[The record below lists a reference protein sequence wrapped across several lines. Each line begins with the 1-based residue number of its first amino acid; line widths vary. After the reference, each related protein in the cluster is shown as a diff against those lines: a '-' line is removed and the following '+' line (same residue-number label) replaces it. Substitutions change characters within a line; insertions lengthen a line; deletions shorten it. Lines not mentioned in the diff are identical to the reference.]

1 MKIIGSDYDGTL
13 THGGIDDVKRQAIA
27 DWRAAGNI
35 FAIVSGR
42 ASYSLHLTQ
51 KVDRIPF
58 DYFIAYNGGII
69 LNEKGEP
76 LFERTC
82 TTLSAKRLLKDLFY
96 KWGFTYA
103 HVFVDRHYVV
113 KRDKADLK
121 EGDVWFEDLDDFP
134 YFYQFSIMQKPEKR
148 TRWAVRKIRRKY
160 GLHVT
165 PLQNGFCIDIV
176 PRGINKA
183 QGLRTLAK
191 LLEVDKR
198 DIVAVGDNIND
209 MAMIKAFRSYAMENG
224 VDKLKRAADELTPS
238 VTALIQREL
247 ASDRSDTPS
256 VNTKI

>member
-51 KVDRIPF
+51 EVDRIPF

-113 KRDKADLK
+113 KRDIRPLLCGNAVFLQLVRENFRNGGVGRQLALVKKHTDSGNAEKFSNRIAVLA
-121 EGDVWFEDLDDFP
+121 GISGQTLDRF
-134 YFYQFSIMQKPEKR
+134 K
-148 TRWAVRKIRRKY
+148 
-160 GLHVT
+160 
-165 PLQNGFCIDIV
+165 
-176 PRGINKA
+176 
-183 QGLRTLAK
+183 
-191 LLEVDKR
+191 
-198 DIVAVGDNIND
+198 AVG
-209 MAMIKAFRSYAMENG
+209 G
-224 VDKLKRAADELTPS
+224 
-238 VTALIQREL
+238 
-247 ASDRSDTPS
+247 
-256 VNTKI
+256 

>member
-13 THGGIDDVKRQAIA
+13 SHGGIDDAKRQAIA

-35 FAIVSGR
+35 FSIVSGR
-42 ASYSLHLTQ
+42 SSYSLYLAQ
-51 KVDRIPF
+51 DVDRVGF
-58 DYFIAYNGGII
+58 DYFIAYNGGMI
-69 LNEKGEP
+69 LNEKGEI
-76 LFERTC
+76 LFERSC

-121 EGDVWFEDLDDFP
+121 EGDILLEELDDFP
-134 YFYQFSIMQKPEKR
+134 YFYQFSIMQKPEEQ
-148 TRWAVRKIRRKY
+148 TRRAVRKIRRKY

-165 PLQNGFCIDIV
+165 PLQNGCCIDIV

-183 QGLRTLAK
+183 QGLRTLAW

-198 DIVAVGDNIND
+198 NVIAVGDNVND

-224 VDKLKRAADELTPS
+224 VDKLKKMADEITPS
-238 VTALIQREL
+238 VTTLIRREL
-247 ASDRSDTPS
+247 AGDTD
-256 VNTKI
+256 NTNNTNV